1 MKIQVFGMTD
11 VGVKRKNNQDTF
23 LVDENL
29 GLFLVADGMG
39 GHLGGE
45 VASKLAAETTQA
57 FCREHKEF
65 SPRERLE
72 KAVNSAS
79 EKIYIEGQSH
89 ENLKDMGTTIVALLV
104 HENHGYI
111 AQVGDSR
118 VYLFSQGA
126 AWQIT
131 EDHTVVQEEVR
142 AGIISPEDIE
152 NHEFQHVITRSV
164 GYQKDVAVDVYRR
177 KLQPNDIFLLCSDG
191 LSGLVKSNEMLEQ
204 LEANSLETSVKNL
217 IALANSRGGAD
228 NITVVVC
235 KVVS

>member
-29 GLFLVADGMG
+29 GLYIVADGMG

-45 VASKLAAETTQA
+45 VASKLAAETTQS
-57 FCREHKEF
+57 FCREYKDL

-72 KAVNSAS
+72 KAVNAAS
-79 EKIYIEGQSH
+79 EKIYTEGQKN
-89 ENLKDMGTTIVALLV
+89 ENLKDMGTTVVALLS
-104 HENHGYI
+104 HENYGYI

-126 AWQIT
+126 VWQIT

-164 GYQKDVAVDVYRR
+164 GYQKEVVVDVYRR
-177 KLQPNDIFLLCSDG
+177 KLQLNDRFLLCSDG
-191 LSGLVKSNEMLEQ
+191 LSGLVKSHEMLEQ
-204 LEANSLETSVKNL
+204 LESNSLETSVKNL

-228 NITVVVC
+228 NITIVVC
-235 KVVS
+235 QVVP